1 MLHDSATNGNR
12 GQPRCLLLP
21 SLSPVK
27 LHHALSDGLLH
38 QIDYTKLSIDQAC
51 NQAKELIKFMD
62 KQGNSLRSIAIM
74 NNKKTACLGENQ
86 ILKCQNANYKQ
97 RLADSEVKEKEI
109 KTELESL
116 RSLNVQ
122 LQNKITEH
130 NSSIADLLMQKG
142 ELEQIIMGLNPQ
154 ALPRHE
160 SSHNSYPPMH
170 IGSPRSV
177 ASSRASSIES
187 GSDPFLQHSAGNTQL
202 VTPSSNGY
210 NGSHGPSAS
219 QYVAASALS
228 TLHLMQRA

>member
-1 MLHDSATNGNR
+1 M
-12 GQPRCLLLP
+12 
-21 SLSPVK
+21 
-27 LHHALSDGLLH
+27 
-38 QIDYTKLSIDQAC
+38 
-51 NQAKELIKFMD
+51 
-62 KQGNSLRSIAIM
+62 
-74 NNKKTACLGENQ
+74 
-86 ILKCQNANYKQ
+86 
-97 RLADSEVKEKEI
+97 
-109 KTELESL
+109 

-177 ASSRASSIES
+177 ASSHASSIES

-210 NGSHGPSAS
+210 NGSHGTSAS

>member
-12 GQPRCLLLP
+12 GHPRCLP
-21 SLSPVK
+21 SLPPVE
-27 LHHALSDGLLH
+27 LHHALSDGLLR

-74 NNKKTACLGENQ
+74 NNQKTACLGENQ
-86 ILKCQNANYKQ
+86 ILKCQHANYKQ
-97 RLADSEVKEKEI
+97 RLADIEANEKEI
-109 KTELESL
+109 KIELESL

-122 LQNKITEH
+122 LQNKVTEH

-142 ELEQIIMGLNPQ
+142 KLEQIIMGLNPQ
-154 ALPRHE
+154 ALPQHE
-160 SSHNSYPPMH
+160 SSRNSDPPTH

-177 ASSRASSIES
+177 ASSHASSIES

-202 VTPSSNGY
+202 VTPSSHGS

-228 TLHLMQRA
+228 ALHLMQHA